1 MIEVDTPG
9 QRNRNRNILLFPYL
23 REFYKLRWLKLD
35 EVHKGVI
42 PWKCLYCLS
51 CSAYLLWSCC
61 HSKRFSREPAWADG
75 CPTSAGEEWDV
86 CWPASHRRK
95 LWCWHSCTLSATY
108 FKQSLF
114 KTSHVTR
121 RPSLKRLSGIQVQL
135 LSLCMGKHQ
144 ILQNCSLSLRL
155 NFIFEIT
162 NEIGQQL
169 CHKCCFFCSNSV
181 IKSLF
186 IRLNQPV
193 RMRSARHTS
202 QNADCFYSNRDF

>member
-1 MIEVDTPG
+1 MALLSWRYFTIFPIIILQLPLSKSSTLKHSFQSIKKQDDTGCIENAF
-9 QRNRNRNILLFPYL
+9 R
-23 REFYKLRWLKLD
+23 
-35 EVHKGVI
+35 GVI
-42 PWKCLYCLS
+42 RVKVKVAPVLITRMSGFIRDSWMPRDRLITK
-51 CSAYLLWSCC
+51 
-61 HSKRFSREPAWADG
+61 
-75 CPTSAGEEWDV
+75 
-86 CWPASHRRK
+86 
-95 LWCWHSCTLSATY
+95 
-108 FKQSLF
+108 SLF

-186 IRLNQPV
+186 LRLDQPV
-193 RMRSARHTS
+193 RMRSPERAS
-202 QNADCFYSNRDF
+202 QSAHCFYNNRDF

>member
-1 MIEVDTPG
+1 MLPSSSPATFVLTSW
-9 QRNRNRNILLFPYL
+9 Q
-23 REFYKLRWLKLD
+23 
-35 EVHKGVI
+35 VVI
-42 PWKCLYCLS
+42 T
-51 CSAYLLWSCC
+51 
-61 HSKRFSREPAWADG
+61 
-75 CPTSAGEEWDV
+75 TSGA
-86 CWPASHRRK
+86 
-95 LWCWHSCTLSATY
+95 

-186 IRLNQPV
+186 FMLDQPV
-193 RMRSARHTS
+193 RMRSPERVS
-202 QNADCFYSNRDF
+202 QRLTVSIATEQLRWLYRLAIGSFIQKAGLPAIERPY

>member
-1 MIEVDTPG
+1 MNEAWI
-9 QRNRNRNILLFPYL
+9 RSRYIRMHAF
-23 REFYKLRWLKLD
+23 FS
-35 EVHKGVI
+35 
-42 PWKCLYCLS
+42 CLH
-51 CSAYLLWSCC
+51 C
-61 HSKRFSREPAWADG
+61 HRTDPICVTYEQKSELVTFNWQCKRG
-75 CPTSAGEEWDV
+75 
-86 CWPASHRRK
+86 
-95 LWCWHSCTLSATY
+95 
-108 FKQSLF
+108 QSLF
-114 KTSHVTR
+114 KTSHVTQ

-186 IRLNQPV
+186 LRLDQPV
-193 RMRSARHTS
+193 RMHSPARAS
-202 QNADCFYSNRDF
+202 QSADCFYRNRDF